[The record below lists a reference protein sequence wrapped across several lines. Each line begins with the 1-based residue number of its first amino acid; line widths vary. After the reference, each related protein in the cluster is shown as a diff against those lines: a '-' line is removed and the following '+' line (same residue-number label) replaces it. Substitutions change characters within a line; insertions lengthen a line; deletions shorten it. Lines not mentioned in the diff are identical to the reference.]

1 MGLPAQARRLPRR
14 HTPAEPPP
22 PPAPGFFEG
31 VYANARA
38 SDAQALRNAQVYEA
52 EQDAVSDIARRLIAL
67 GEDEKGLRNRF
78 SESESLKDWTQGWN
92 VDRVLAAA
100 ARRKAA
106 DPKAFGNLDTDAAR
120 WRAQIAAPIDQRY
133 AGVLD
138 TAARSTTAQRLVGGL
153 WSGAAEPENV
163 ATMGIAAGGRTVA
176 ETVIRNMALQTR
188 VEAVS
193 VVPRAVEKTAR
204 GEDASSGTLLT
215 ESALAVVGSSVF
227 EGIGKGIELGA
238 PKAGDAL
245 ASGRERAIAAIWDKL
260 PESVRKRWGSAAKVP
275 EEELPGLTELAIG
288 RENMTPD
295 ERAAVDVL
303 RREAEIEATN
313 PFIADGAGVRAH
325 REGVGE
331 AMRRILSGMPEPL
344 PAPAA
349 LPSGSP
355 VPRLRG
361 STAISTTTV
370 GVEGA
375 TVLKSR
381 IKQVESSGS
390 NTAKNPRSTAL
401 GPYQFIE
408 STWRTMYKRR
418 FGETGESDAAI
429 LAKRTDPRINELLI
443 DDLISANAR
452 ALTRAGHAADA
463 GNLYLAHFA
472 GPDGARRLLDADP
485 QRSARDVLGGRAVTA
500 NPFLANM
507 SAADVVQWA
516 HRKMGGAHAQVSSTG
531 QGWRERLQEQLD
543 ETEADLARLDAEGGE
558 GDSIRDVLDA
568 VDDEVAVP
576 GDDIDLPV
584 LDAPAVAPV
593 RAIGGEMPSVDLMA
607 IMPSVRA
614 IARDRNRSLN
624 QIDEIAAEL
633 GATPGDVRV
642 ALQQLVDGGELRRN
656 RKTGTF
662 MRPPREGP
670 IDALKL
676 IARRGGIHPSGMRD
690 GGGEMALTPRHG
702 HGLGGAYIEGGMRKG
717 GRDMQRF
724 IPGGGPLLRDT
735 GMGLDE
741 VGELLWSEGYFRER
755 PAGEAE
761 VVEFLEQAVQQGKK
775 FYPIGEEPDLPQPF
789 VDRDGWQP
797 GELEHYSMGIDEA
810 AEAAGIEL
818 SDAER
823 MAIARIRKAS
833 IYEEGAEGPIDA
845 DMALIRLANEELD
858 GARYDALVESDEI
871 DYEAQYEALG
881 RPFDREE
888 GAGGEGGGGFAPD
901 AGDAGTQRAG
911 GAAGG
916 SSDPASREALAE
928 FDDPHGN
935 GADEQ
940 IESVAHDV
948 RATMIPEEPDMF
960 GGATPADV
968 RASLERQGEG
978 RMKGKGEQK
987 APGSDG
993 GLFDARAQD
1002 VEFGFRIDDEGDVVN
1017 PADLFAEFDAEDA
1030 AIKTIRDCLE

>member
-31 VYANARA
+31 IYASARA
-38 SDAQALRNAQVYEA
+38 GDAAALRNAQVREA
-52 EQDAVSDIARRLIAL
+52 EQDAASDLARRLIAL

-78 SESESLKDWTQGWN
+78 GEAESLKDWMQGWN

-106 DPKAFGNLDTDAAR
+106 DPKAFGNLDTDPDR

-138 TAARSTTAQRLVGGL
+138 TAARSTTTQRIVGGL
-153 WSGAAEPENV
+153 WGGAAEPENV
-163 ATMGIAAGGRTVA
+163 ATMGIAAGGRTIA
-176 ETVIRNMALQTR
+176 ETIIRNMALQAK

-193 VVPRAVEKTAR
+193 VVPRAMEKTAR
-204 GEDASSGTLLT
+204 GEDASSGTLLA
-215 ESALAVVGSSVF
+215 ESAMAVVGSSVL
-227 EGIGKGIELGA
+227 EGVGKAVELGA
-238 PKAGDAL
+238 PKVGDAI
-245 ASGRERAIAAIWDKL
+245 ASGRERAIVALWDKL
-260 PESVRKRWGSAAKVP
+260 PERVRQRWGSAANVP
-275 EEELPGLTELAIG
+275 EEELPGLAELVIG

-331 AMRRILSGMPEPL
+331 AMRRILSAMPDAP

-485 QRSARDVLGGRAVTA
+485 QASARDVLGGRAVTA

-558 GDSIRDVLDA
+558 GESIRDVLDA
-568 VDDEVAVP
+568 FDDEVAVP

-584 LDAPAVAPV
+584 VAPRATALPDGLTVELLSLVPPV
-593 RAIGGEMPSVDLMA
+593 RAIV
-607 IMPSVRA
+607 
-614 IARDRNRSLN
+614 RDRSRSLTKL
-624 QIDEIAAEL
+624 DDIAAEV
-633 GATPGDVRV
+633 GATREQLRD
-642 ALQQLVDGGELRRN
+642 ALQFLIDRGELRRN
-656 RKTGTF
+656 RKTGTY

-670 IDALKL
+670 IDMLKY
-676 IARRGGIHPSGMRD
+676 IARAGGLHPTGMRGGGPEGFK
-690 GGGEMALTPRHG
+690 G
-702 HGLGGAYIEGGMRKG
+702 HGLKDR
-717 GRDMQRF
+717 RDMQKL
-724 IPGGGPLLRDT
+724 IPGAGMLLRDK
-735 GMGLDE
+735 GMGVDDA
-741 VGELLWSEGYFRER
+741 GELLWSAGYFRER
-755 PAGEAE
+755 PTESE
-761 VVEFLEQAVQQGKK
+761 MLEMLEDALYRGKK
-775 FYPIGEEPDLPQPF
+775 FYPADDEPDLPRPF
-789 VDRDGWQP
+789 VDKDGWQD
-797 GELEHYSMGIDEA
+797 GELAHYSEGIDEA

-818 SDAER
+818 DDAMR
-823 MAIARIRKAS
+823 AQIARIRKAS
-833 IYEEGAEGPIDA
+833 IYADGADGPIDA
-845 DMALIRLANEELD
+845 EAALIRLANEEMD
-858 GARYDALVESDEI
+858 AARYDALVESDEI
-871 DYEAQYEALG
+871 DYEAQYDTIG
-881 RPFDREE
+881 RADAGED
-888 GAGGEGGGGFAPD
+888 GAGAEGGGGPTAD
-901 AGDAGTQRAG
+901 AGDAGAQRAG
-911 GAAGG
+911 GDAGG
-916 SSDPASREALAE
+916 GGDPAAREALTA
-928 FDDPHGN
+928 FDDPHGK
-935 GADEQ
+935 GAEVQTDSIGHDIRADPGVAAKLKQQAELKAKSPMQ
-940 IESVAHDV
+940 AKVDQES
-948 RATMIPEEPDMF
+948 TI
-960 GGATPADV
+960 GAP
-968 RASLERQGEG
+968 
-978 RMKGKGEQK
+978 
-987 APGSDG
+987 
-993 GLFDARAQD
+993 LFDAADQY
-1002 VEFGFRIDDEGDVVN
+1002 GFRMDDEGDAIN
-1017 PADLFAEFDAEDA
+1017 PADLLAEFEGDDA
-1030 AIKTIRDCLE
+1030 AIEAVKKCL